1 MNKPDLTD
9 ILVDWSTEFLRLSM
23 HEFTHSARTSGLSF
37 PQLNVL
43 MHLYYQGPSEVMNFA
58 DVMQVSHPGASQ
70 MVERMVQQGLVRR
83 METPEDRRVRLV
95 YLTDEGR
102 RVLETIIAS
111 RRSWMDEITKTLSDD
126 EKNSATVV
134 LTFLKEHFKHIEEAY
149 LNKNENENN
158 SGKKSASKKK

>member
-1 MNKPDLTD
+1 MNKPDLTE
-9 ILVDWSTEFLRLSM
+9 ILVDWSNEFLRLVM
-23 HEFTHSARTSGLSF
+23 HEFTHSARASGLSF

-43 MHLYYQGPSEVMNFA
+43 MHLYYSGPSEVMNFA

-102 RVLETIIAS
+102 HVLETIIAS
-111 RRSWMDEITKTLSDD
+111 RRTWMEEIVKNLSED
-126 EKNSATVV
+126 EKNIASGA
-134 LTFLKEHFKHIEEAY
+134 LSILYERFKTIEDERV
-149 LNKNENENN
+149 KKVSENT
-158 SGKKSASKKK
+158 SVKKAKTN